1 MKKQVP
7 TAIKKRIVF
16 VSAMFAVM
24 TIVMIIRLG
33 YVQIV
38 MGSFLQGKALEQ
50 HTRDRLISPN

>member
-38 MGSFLQGKALEQ
+38 MGSFLQGKAL
-50 HTRDRLISPN
+50 